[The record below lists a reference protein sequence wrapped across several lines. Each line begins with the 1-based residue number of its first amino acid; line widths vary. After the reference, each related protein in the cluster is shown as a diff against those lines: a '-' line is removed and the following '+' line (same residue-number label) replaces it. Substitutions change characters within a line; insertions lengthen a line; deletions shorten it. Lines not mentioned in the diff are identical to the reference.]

1 MLLLL
6 PLLFYSNTDDDSRWR
21 DQGKREVPGEKVL
34 RMYLS
39 NNMKNSSNTEGFWD
53 KYYIYIG

>member
-1 MLLLL
+1 MHDKINITKVLC
-6 PLLFYSNTDDDSRWR
+6 SQCES
-21 DQGKREVPGEKVL
+21 VPGEKVL